1 MLKNT
6 SRNKG
11 VILAGGTGQR
21 LKPNTTAMN
30 KHSFPVYDKPMIYY
44 PLTVLILSGIT
55 EIAVVANELNL
66 NSLKRLLGNGR
77 SMGIEFSYFCQKQP
91 LGIVDA
97 MNTCQDFWFENP
109 FALILGDNLFYGSG
123 LSPLLIEAARN
134 ERSTIF
140 TYQVANPRNYGVI
153 ELSKDGYVK
162 KVLEKP
168 TTPVS
173 DIIST
178 GLYFFSSNLGNYINK
193 VKVSSRG
200 EFEITDLLNLLAKD
214 KLLDVK
220 KLNRGIT
227 WLDMGTVDSL
237 LLASNFIK
245 NIQTTQGFIV
255 GSPEEASWRIGNIS
269 TETFLKLCQDGSSE
283 YFKKLSELHLKVK

>member
-1 MLKNT
+1 MKKK
-6 SRNKG
+6 R
-11 VILAGGTGQR
+11 LAYIDYWSHKFTRSGDFLR
-21 LKPNTTAMN
+21 E
-30 KHSFPVYDKPMIYY
+30 
-44 PLTVLILSGIT
+44 ILS
-55 EIAVVANELNL
+55 E
-66 NSLKRLLGNGR
+66 
-77 SMGIEFSYFCQKQP
+77 
-91 LGIVDA
+91 
-97 MNTCQDFWFENP
+97 
-109 FALILGDNLFYGSG
+109 
-123 LSPLLIEAARN
+123 
-134 ERSTIF
+134 
-140 TYQVANPRNYGVI
+140 
-153 ELSKDGYVK
+153 
-162 KVLEKP
+162 
-168 TTPVS
+168 
-173 DIIST
+173 
-178 GLYFFSSNLGNYINK
+178 
-193 VKVSSRG
+193 